1 LGASPQTRRQA
12 VRRAVFAAGLV
23 ALLVG
28 LRAGWLAPQ
37 HGPSES
43 QWAALYQRG
52 GDTYVKMLY
61 LAGEDERTP
70 VGKRL
75 LGMACFYYGLSAK
88 ANPGDA
94 RAATSLGVALATLGR
109 EAEAKKV
116 LGDAALHAPSR
127 EQAAILA
134 VSQLVAGNVSA
145 ELIAQA
151 RELLSRV
158 EPGALFLADA
168 YTAIGSGETA
178 RQELDGAERRAEG
191 IAPRL
196 IALIVVGG
204 AIILAGPIGLIVL
217 LIRRRPSAGG
227 ELPTPP
233 PGVPEAVESL
243 VLWVF
248 LAVLA
253 SSILARLVFAGRQMP
268 AAAVVLPSLVA
279 GCGAIAWVRL
289 ICRSA
294 RLGWD
299 LRAPLGSIGWGLMAA
314 GLLAPATAVMEQLL
328 QKTWQPVQHPLVPV
342 FAAASGWESKA
353 ALIAAACLVIP
364 VLEETLFRG
373 ILYRALRAWWPAIG
387 AALASGLVFA
397 VGHMSFVGL
406 LPYLLIGVVLAG
418 LYEKKK
424 TLLAP
429 AVCHAAFNAFNI
441 VILFALFG

>member
-1 LGASPQTRRQA
+1 MGGSPQPRRQTARRVVFVA
-12 VRRAVFAAGLV
+12 VLA

-37 HGPSES
+37 RGPSES

-61 LAGEDERTP
+61 LMGEDERTP

-75 LGMACFYYGLSAK
+75 LGMARFYYTLSAK
-88 ANPGDA
+88 ANPRDV
-94 RAATSLGVALATLGR
+94 RAATSLAVVLATLGGD
-109 EAEAKKV
+109 AEAKKA

-134 VSQLVAGNVSA
+134 TSQLVAGNMSA
-145 ELIAQA
+145 ELIARA

-158 EPGALFLADA
+158 EPGALYLAHA
-168 YTAIGSGETA
+168 YSAVGLGDTA

-196 IALIVVGG
+196 IVLIVVSGV
-204 AIILAGPIGLIVL
+204 ILLAGPIGLIVVL
-217 LIRRRPSAGG
+217 VRRRPAAG

-233 PGVPEAVESL
+233 PGVPDAVEAL

-253 SSILARLVFAGRQMP
+253 SSALARFVFAGRSMP

-289 ICRSA
+289 ASPGA

-314 GLLAPATAVMEQLL
+314 GFLAPVTTVMEQFL

-342 FAAASGWESKA
+342 FAAASGWESTA
-353 ALIAAACLVIP
+353 ALVAAACLVIP

-373 ILYRALRAWWPAIG
+373 ILYRALRVWWPAIG

-406 LPYLLIGVVLAG
+406 LPYLLIGVALAG
-418 LYEKKK
+418 LYERQK

-441 VILFALFG
+441 VILYALFG